1 MIEAFYLL
9 RMDGKSVQSRQ
20 VMLTGGEAAG
30 LMASRRVQESRI
42 DSHYSME
49 YRRPLFPTGP
59 LYLKCRV
66 AA

>member
-42 DSHYSME
+42 DSHYSTVWSTDALCSP
-49 YRRPLFPTGP
+49 RDRCT
-59 LYLKCRV
+59 
-66 AA
+66 